1 MEGDNMERD
10 DYLVA
15 SVKNGMRILR
25 LFSIDT
31 PELGVTEISHRIGL
45 NKSTVHRLIKTLEKA
60 GFIEKNPKTRK
71 YQLGLSLLNLS
82 GIISI
87 HTETYLEALPILE
100 SLVNN
105 LGEAAHISVLE
116 GANTVYLHKVQ
127 CKHPVRLLSHVGKN
141 NPCSCT
147 SSGKVILAFQSEEV
161 IESVIRQGLP
171 HCGPNSITD
180 PIQFRKNLKEIRQK
194 GYAICIDELHEGVI
208 SIAAPIR
215 DYSGE
220 VVAAVSVVGPKQRIR
235 PSDIPRFVEQ
245 ICRAGQE
252 ISNMLGYY
260 G

>member
-1 MEGDNMERD
+1 MEKNN
-10 DYLVA
+10 YLIT
-15 SVKNGMRILR
+15 SVKNGLRILR

-31 PELGVTEISHRIGL
+31 PELGVTEISHQIGL
-45 NKSTVHRLIKTLEKA
+45 NKSTVHRLIKTLEKS
-60 GFIEKNPKTRK
+60 GFIEKNQKTRK

-87 HTETYLEALPILE
+87 HTETYKDALPILE
-100 SLVNN
+100 SLVNQ

-116 GANTVYLHKVQ
+116 GTNTVYLHKVQ
-127 CKHPVRLLSHVGKN
+127 CKHPVRLLSHIGKN

-147 SSGKVILAFQSEEV
+147 SSGKVILSFQSEEV
-161 IESVIRQGLP
+161 IESVISQGLP

-180 PIQFRKNLKEIRQK
+180 PTQFRNNLREIRQK
-194 GYAICIDELHEGVI
+194 GYSICIDELHEGVI

-235 PSDIPRFVEQ
+235 SSNIPHFVEQ
-245 ICRAGQE
+245 VCKAGQE
-252 ISNMLGYY
+252 ISNLLGYY
-260 G
+260 GQ

>member
-1 MEGDNMERD
+1 MGKDN
-10 DYLVA
+10 YLIT
-15 SVKNGMRILR
+15 SVKNGLRILR
-25 LFSIDT
+25 LFSIDE
-31 PELGVTEISHRIGL
+31 PELGITEISNRMGL
-45 NKSTVHRLIKTLEKA
+45 NKSTVHRLIKTFEKE
-60 GFIEKNPKTRK
+60 GFIEKNQKTRK

-82 GIISI
+82 GIIDI
-87 HTETYLEALPILE
+87 HTESYREALPILE
-100 SLVNN
+100 SLVNK

-116 GANTVYLHKVQ
+116 GTNTIYLHKVQ

-161 IESVIRQGLP
+161 IESVISQGLP

-180 PIQFRKNLKEIRQK
+180 PMQFRNNLREIRQK

-220 VVAAVSVVGPKQRIR
+220 VIAAVSVVGPKQRIC
-235 PSDIPRFVEQ
+235 SNDIPRFIEHV
-245 ICRAGQE
+245 CRTGQE
-252 ISNMLGYY
+252 ISNLLGYY
-260 G
+260 ED